1 MANASETSAPRSFVR
16 RKLAKLGATWA
27 PVGAGQAADR
37 IEGGT
42 RESLAQLGIVD
53 LSPLPRVGFKGRNT
67 IPAMQ
72 AAGLTV
78 ESVPNRAFRQS
89 DGGICAV
96 LAPGEIILLS
106 GLAGSAD
113 RVSRLETGWSM
124 DNANGTYLTPRASSH
139 AWFRVT
145 GALAPAM
152 FAKICGID
160 LRPHKVPDLSIAQTS
175 VAKLTGMIIRDDL
188 PGTLAFH
195 LLADSASA
203 EYLWDCVIDAMAEF
217 GGRPAGLAALR
228 ELAGLR

>member
-1 MANASETSAPRSFVR
+1 MANVFENSVPRSFLR
-16 RKLAKLGATWA
+16 RKLGSLGAAWG
-27 PVGAGQAADR
+27 PVGQGLAADR

-42 RESLAQLGIVD
+42 RDTLAQLGLVD
-53 LSPLPRVGFKGRNT
+53 LSPLPRIGFKGRNT

-72 AAGLTV
+72 AAGLAV
-78 ESVPNRAFRQS
+78 DAAPNRAFRQR
-89 DGGICAV
+89 DGGVCAV

-106 GLAGSAD
+106 GPSGNAD
-113 RVSRLETGWSM
+113 LVRGLETGWSM

-152 FAKICGID
+152 FAKMCGID
-160 LRPHKVPDLSIAQTS
+160 LRPHKFPNLAIAQTS
-175 VAKLTGMIIRDDL
+175 VAKLTGIIIRDDL
-188 PGTLAFH
+188 AETHAFH

-228 ELAGLR
+228 ELAGP